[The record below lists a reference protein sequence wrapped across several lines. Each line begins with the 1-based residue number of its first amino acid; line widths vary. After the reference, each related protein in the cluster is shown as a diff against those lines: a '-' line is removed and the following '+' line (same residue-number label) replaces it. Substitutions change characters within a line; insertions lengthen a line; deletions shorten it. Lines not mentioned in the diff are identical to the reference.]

1 MAASKIRIKK
11 ICEYCG
17 QEFYALK
24 TSTRFCSKLC
34 NDRAY
39 KMRQRVNTVKK
50 AESENVTVSQ
60 ERTFSVI
67 NQKEYL
73 SAFKKSFISLTS
85 ICSDIQQKHPTMNIC
100 SKG

>member
-1 MAASKIRIKK
+1 MAASKIRIRK

-24 TSTRFCSKLC
+24 TSTRFCSKSC

-50 AESENVTVSQ
+50 AVTVF
-60 ERTFSVI
+60 TTD
-67 NQKEYL
+67 YY
-73 SAFKKSFISLTS
+73 S
-85 ICSDIQQKHPTMNIC
+85 IFYR
-100 SKG
+100 